1 MVSSCLSYF
10 MHMLCSNRNAN
21 NVVLLSDN
29 EDEAC
34 EMARE
39 YIRRVSKWHGEEGR
53 LVLYGH
59 DLSQSQLFE

>member
-1 MVSSCLSYF
+1 MP
-10 MHMLCSNRNAN
+10 MLCSNRNAN

-53 LVLYGH
+53 LVLYVMTCH
-59 DLSQSQLFE
+59 SRNYLNNKLTTI